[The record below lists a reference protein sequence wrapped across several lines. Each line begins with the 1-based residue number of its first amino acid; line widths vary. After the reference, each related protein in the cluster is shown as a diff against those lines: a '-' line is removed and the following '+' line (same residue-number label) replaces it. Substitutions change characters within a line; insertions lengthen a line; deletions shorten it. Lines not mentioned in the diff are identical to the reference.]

1 MGERMQSKEL
11 AEWRDKLRFGKE
23 DWERRGYIGT
33 SSAASSSLQ
42 TLVEF
47 YRGNMWGG
55 LDWAG
60 LSSSDLM
67 TVNKIFPI
75 ANSIDGDVAARRP
88 ELKLQGKSEHSA
100 GLARPV
106 QTLINNDFKEIG
118 WKRQT
123 NRAMSDHLF
132 APMGILRHGFTP
144 QVEFEATV
152 GRSSRPRRLRR
163 FRSRPDRPW
172 VKREPLWNVL
182 MDPSAE
188 SFHPDEG
195 MNWVAFREIALLDDI
210 RANENM
216 ITREDLKDFAGNVDP
231 QWAPHPMDRDNENDP
246 EREEYVELFTVYE
259 SVERTWFQITLDGID
274 KPLRE
279 KDDWPIPWETLP
291 ISIFSVNEQMD
302 TPHPLSILEQA
313 IPAQNE
319 LKKLRTIM
327 HTVAL
332 ALRRILVAGKGIKE
346 EELDKIEDAPL
357 VSLIRAS
364 GSPSEALAQFTV
376 AGFPQELLAYEGLLQ
391 EELREVSGQSKMG
404 RGQRIN
410 VETATEASGVQ
421 RGQDVNIS
429 RIADA
434 FEDFNLDAANLYM
447 QGRRKTME
455 LTGSEIVAVVGE
467 ADAHQL
473 TAWVEVTPE
482 HLAGDFALEI
492 EVGSTRRF
500 DRDREAQ
507 LAAFDLKQAVE
518 MPDFFKAAF
527 FARKYVEFR
536 GYDPEQAM
544 TPNALVNSF
553 AREVEAVQQRIQ
565 DPAQGGT
572 EAPTGGVDANAIN
585 LIAGQGGNGGIPQ

>member
-1 MGERMQSKEL
+1 MGEQMQPKEL
-11 AEWRDKLRFGKE
+11 AEWREKLRFGKE

-42 TLVEF
+42 TLIEF

-60 LSSSDLM
+60 LSKSDLM

-88 ELKLQGKSEHSA
+88 ELKLRGKSEHSA
-100 GLARPV
+100 PLARPV
-106 QTLINNDFKEIG
+106 QTLINNDLEEIG

-123 NRAMSDHLF
+123 NRAMRDHLF
-132 APMGILRHGFTP
+132 APVGILRHGFTP

-152 GRSSRPRRLRR
+152 GKSKRPRRLQR
-163 FRSRPDRPW
+163 FRSQPDRPW
-172 VKREPLWNVL
+172 VQRYPIWNTL
-182 MDPSAE
+182 MDPS
-188 SFHPDEG
+188 SVFFHPDEG
-195 MNWVAFREIALLDDI
+195 MRWVAFREIALLDDI
-210 RANENM
+210 KANENM
-216 ITREDLKDFAGNVDP
+216 ITREDLKDFAGNIDP
-231 QWAPHPMDRDNENDP
+231 QWAPHPRDRENENDP
-246 EREEYVELFTVYE
+246 EQDQYVECFTVYDAI
-259 SVERTWFQITLDGID
+259 ERTWFQITLDGLD

-302 TPHPLSILEQA
+302 TPHPVSILENA
-313 IPAQNE
+313 IPVQNE
-319 LKKLRTIM
+319 LKKVRTII

-332 ALRRILVAGKGIKE
+332 ATRRIIVAGKGISKE
-346 EELDKIEDAPL
+346 EVDKIEDAPL

-364 GSPSEALAQFTV
+364 GNPSEALAQFT
-376 AGFPQELLAYEGLLQ
+376 AAAFPSDLLAYENILD
-391 EELREVSGQSKMG
+391 EDLREIAGQSKMG

-410 VETATEASGVQ
+410 VESAEEASHVQ

-429 RIADA
+429 RISDA
-434 FEDFNLDAANLYM
+434 FEDFNLQAAKLYM

-455 LTGSEIVAVVGE
+455 LTGAETVAVVGE
-467 ADAHQL
+467 GAAQKI
-473 TAWVEVTPE
+473 TEWTSVTPA
-482 HLAGDFALEI
+482 HLAEDFAIEI

-544 TPNALVNSF
+544 TPNALLNSF
-553 AREVEAVQQRIQ
+553 AREGEMLLQRIQ
-565 DPAQGGT
+565 NTEQGGT

-585 LIAGQGGNGGIPQ
+585 LIAGQGGNGVAQ